1 MSREVDTY
9 RAGARASEIVG
20 LTEVQ
25 DAILQ
30 RVING
35 EGIATICRDA
45 SMPSKAIVFR
55 WLAANEAFRLAYKV
69 AAELRGEHIFE
80 EALEIANQEPP
91 RIIVQTGEDITES
104 RVDAGA
110 VQHAKLKIDTLKW
123 AASKLNPK
131 RYGDKI
137 DVTTG
142 GDKLSREYNDVEVST
157 RLASMAASI
166 LGRARS
172 GDGDD

>member
-9 RAGARASEIVG
+9 RAGARANEMVD

-55 WLAANEAFRLAYKV
+55 WLAANEAFRQAYKV

-80 EALEIANQEPP
+80 EALEIANQQPP
-91 RIIVQTGEDITES
+91 RVIVQTGENTTES

-137 DVTTG
+137 DVTSG
-142 GDKLSREYNDVEVST
+142 GD
-157 RLASMAASI
+157 RLARETTQNDMAVRLAAI
-166 LGRARS
+166 AARLTN
-172 GDGDD
+172 GGEDA